1 MKNSFLEN
9 LNQGVLG
16 LKPYEP
22 GLPLEQTQKKL
33 GLEKVIKLASNENP
47 LGPSPKALDLLK
59 GQLNSFSSDLNRYPD
74 GNAYDLKEAISKKY
88 SVDMNQIT
96 IGNGSNDLIEFV
108 SRCFLGEGKKAI
120 YSQHGF
126 AIYPLAIKSTGA
138 VPIKSKAKNWGHDL
152 ELMKDLVDDK
162 TKLIFIASPNNPTG
176 TAKTLQEIKDFLNN
190 LPEDILVFLDQ
201 AYFEYIEGT
210 EFDIPFSLID
220 DYPNLV
226 ISRSFS
232 KAHGLAA
239 LRLGFCISNP
249 ELSNYLNRVRQP
261 FNANSL
267 ALNLGKIALSDQ
279 EHIDKSVKI
288 NSSGM
293 ERVKMAFD
301 SFNYSYIESW
311 GNFISFDSKQ
321 DSDEAFQYFLKKGV
335 ILRSLK
341 VYEMP
346 QHLRVSIGTEEEMDF
361 FLKVLEEYEKDLSK
375 K

>member
-1 MKNSFLEN
+1 MKNPFLEN

-176 TAKTLQEIKDFLNN
+176 TAKTLKEIKDFLNN

-249 ELSNYLNRVRQP
+249 ELSDYLNRVRQP

-267 ALNLGKIALSDQ
+267 ALDLGKIALSDQ

-293 ERVKMAFD
+293 ERVKTAFD

-311 GNFISFDSKQ
+311 GNFISFDAKQ
-321 DSDEAFQYFLKKGV
+321 DSDNAFQYFLKKGV

>member
-16 LKPYEP
+16 LNPYEP

-152 ELMKDLVDDK
+152 ELMKVLVDDK

-249 ELSNYLNRVRQP
+249 ELSDYLNRVRQP

-267 ALNLGKIALSDQ
+267 ALDLGKIALSDQ

-293 ERVKMAFD
+293 ERVKTAFD

-311 GNFISFDSKQ
+311 GNFISFDAKQ
-321 DSDEAFQYFLKKGV
+321 DSDNAFQYFLKKGV

>member
-311 GNFISFDSKQ
+311 GNFISFDAKQ
-321 DSDEAFQYFLKKGV
+321 DSDNAFQYFLKKGV

>member
-9 LNQGVLG
+9 LNSGVLG

-22 GLPLEQTQKKL
+22 GLPLEHTQKKL
-33 GLEKVIKLASNENP
+33 GLKKMIKLASNENP
-47 LGPSPKALDLLK
+47 LGPSPKALNLLQGK
-59 GQLNSFSSDLNRYPD
+59 LNSFSSELNRYPD

-88 SVDMNQIT
+88 GIDINQIT

-126 AIYPLAIKSTGA
+126 AIYPLAIKATGA
-138 VPIKSKAKNWGHDL
+138 IPVKSKAKNWGHDL
-152 ELMKDLVDDK
+152 ELMSDLVDEK
-162 TKLIFIASPNNPTG
+162 TKIVFIASPNNPTG
-176 TAKTLQEIKDFLNN
+176 TAKTLREIKDFLEN
-190 LPEDILVFLDQ
+190 LSNDILVFLDQ
-201 AYFEYIEGT
+201 AYFEYIEST
-210 EFDIPFSLID
+210 EFDIPFSLIKD
-220 DYPNLV
+220 HPNLV

-239 LRLGFCISNP
+239 LRLGFCVSNP
-249 ELSNYLNRVRQP
+249 DLSDYLNRVRQP

-267 ALNLGKIALSDQ
+267 ALDLGKIALTDQ
-279 EHIDKSVKI
+279 EHISKSVKI

-293 ERVKMAFD
+293 ERVKNAFIKFD
-301 SFNYSYIESW
+301 YNFIESW
-311 GNFISFDSKQ
+311 GNFISFDAKQ
-321 DSDEAFQYFLKKGV
+321 DSDTAFQYFLEKGV

-361 FLKVLEEYEKDLSK
+361 FLQVLEDYEKDLSK

>member
-267 ALNLGKIALSDQ
+267 ALDLGKIALSDQ
-279 EHIDKSVKI
+279 EHINKSVKI

-311 GNFISFDSKQ
+311 GNFISFDAKQ
-321 DSDEAFQYFLKKGV
+321 DSDNAFQYFLKKGV

>member
-1 MKNSFLEN
+1 MKNLFLEN

-16 LKPYEP
+16 LNPYEP

-249 ELSNYLNRVRQP
+249 ELSDYLNRVRQP

-267 ALNLGKIALSDQ
+267 ALDLGKIALSDQ

-293 ERVKMAFD
+293 ERVKTAFD

-311 GNFISFDSKQ
+311 GNFISFDAKQ
-321 DSDEAFQYFLKKGV
+321 DSDVAFQYFLKKGV

>member
-9 LNQGVLG
+9 LNSGVLG

-22 GLPLEQTQKKL
+22 GLPLEHTQKKL
-33 GLEKVIKLASNENP
+33 GLKKMIKLASNENP
-47 LGPSPKALDLLK
+47 LGPSPKALDLLQGK
-59 GQLNSFSSDLNRYPD
+59 LNSFSSELNRYPD

-88 SVDMNQIT
+88 DIDINQIT

-126 AIYPLAIKSTGA
+126 AIYPLAIKATGA
-138 VPIKSKAKNWGHDL
+138 IPVKSKAKNWGHDL
-152 ELMKDLVDDK
+152 DLMSDLVDEN
-162 TKLIFIASPNNPTG
+162 TKIVFIASPNNPTG
-176 TAKTLQEIKDFLNN
+176 TAKTLREIKDFLESLSN
-190 LPEDILVFLDQ
+190 DILVFLDQ
-201 AYFEYIEGT
+201 AYFEYIEST
-210 EFDIPFSLID
+210 EFDIPFSLIKD
-220 DYPNLV
+220 HPNLV

-239 LRLGFCISNP
+239 LRLGFCVSNP
-249 ELSNYLNRVRQP
+249 DLSNYLNRVRQP

-267 ALNLGKIALSDQ
+267 ALDLGKIALTDQ
-279 EHIDKSVKI
+279 EHISKSVKI

-293 ERVKMAFD
+293 ERVKKAFIKFD
-301 SFNYSYIESW
+301 YNFIESW
-311 GNFISFDSKQ
+311 GNFISFDAKQ
-321 DSDEAFQYFLKKGV
+321 DSDTAFQYFLEKGI

-361 FLKVLEEYEKDLSK
+361 FLQVLEDYEKDLSK

>member
-33 GLEKVIKLASNENP
+33 GLKKIIKLASNENP
-47 LGPSPKALDLLK
+47 LGPSPKALDLLQGK
-59 GQLNSFSSDLNRYPD
+59 MNSFSSELNRYPD
-74 GNAYDLKEAISKKY
+74 GNAYELKEAISKKY
-88 SVDMNQIT
+88 NVDPNQVT

-126 AIYPLAIKSTGA
+126 AIYPLAIKATGA
-138 VPIKSKAKNWGHDL
+138 LPIKSKAKNWGHDL
-152 ELMKDLVDDK
+152 ELMSDLIDNK
-162 TKLIFIASPNNPTG
+162 TKVIFIASPNNPTG
-176 TAKTLQEIKDFLNN
+176 TAKTLSEINDFLENV
-190 LPEDILVFLDQ
+190 PEDILVFLDQ
-201 AYFEYIEGT
+201 AYYEYIEGT
-210 EFDIPFSLID
+210 EFDIPFSLIN

-239 LRLGFCISNP
+239 LRLGFCVSNP
-249 ELSNYLNRVRQP
+249 ELSDYLNRVRQP

-267 ALNLGKIALSDQ
+267 ALDLGKVALSDQ
-279 EHIDKSVKI
+279 VHIDKSVKI
-288 NSSGM
+288 NSFGM
-293 ERVKMAFD
+293 DRLKKTFINLD
-301 SFNYSYIESW
+301 YNFIESW
-311 GNFISFDSKQ
+311 GNFISFDAKQ
-321 DSDEAFQYFLKKGV
+321 DSDVAFQYFLEKGV

-361 FLKVLEEYEKDLSK
+361 FLQVFEDYEKDLSK

>member
-1 MKNSFLEN
+1 MKNLFLEN

-176 TAKTLQEIKDFLNN
+176 TAKTLKEIKDFLNN

-249 ELSNYLNRVRQP
+249 ELSDYLNRVRQP

-267 ALNLGKIALSDQ
+267 ALDLGKIALSDQ

-293 ERVKMAFD
+293 DRVKTAFD

-311 GNFISFDSKQ
+311 GNFISFDAKQ
-321 DSDEAFQYFLKKGV
+321 DSDNAFQYFLKKGV

>member
-59 GQLNSFSSDLNRYPD
+59 GKLNSFSSDLNRYPD

-152 ELMKDLVDDK
+152 DLMKDLVDDK

-249 ELSNYLNRVRQP
+249 ELSDYLNRVRQP

-267 ALNLGKIALSDQ
+267 ALDLGKIALSDQ

-293 ERVKMAFD
+293 ERVKTAFD

-311 GNFISFDSKQ
+311 GNFISFDAKQ
-321 DSDEAFQYFLKKGV
+321 DSDNAFQYFLKKGV

>member
-22 GLPLEQTQKKL
+22 GLPLEHTQKKL
-33 GLEKVIKLASNENP
+33 GLKKMIKLASNENP
-47 LGPSPKALDLLK
+47 LGPSPKALDFLK

-88 SVDMNQIT
+88 SVDINQIT

-152 ELMKDLVDDK
+152 ELMTDLLDDK

-176 TAKTLQEIKDFLNN
+176 TAKTLQEIKDFLSN
-190 LPEDILVFLDQ
+190 LPDDILVFLDQ

-249 ELSNYLNRVRQP
+249 ELSDYLNRVRQP

-267 ALNLGKIALSDQ
+267 ALDLGKIALSDQ

-293 ERVKMAFD
+293 ERVKTAFD
-301 SFNYSYIESW
+301 SYNYSYIESW
-311 GNFISFDSKQ
+311 GNFISFDAKQ
-321 DSDEAFQYFLKKGV
+321 NSDDAFQYFLKKGV

-346 QHLRVSIGTEEEMDF
+346 QHLRVSIGTEEEIDF
-361 FLKVLEEYEKDLSK
+361 FLKVFDEYEKDFSK

>member
-152 ELMKDLVDDK
+152 ELMKDLIDDK

-311 GNFISFDSKQ
+311 GNFISFDAKQ

>member
-22 GLPLEQTQKKL
+22 GLPLEHTQKKL
-33 GLEKVIKLASNENP
+33 GLEKMIKLASNENP
-47 LGPSPKALDLLK
+47 LGPSPKALDFLK
-59 GQLNSFSSDLNRYPD
+59 RQLNSFSSDLNRYPD

-88 SVDMNQIT
+88 SVDINQIT

-249 ELSNYLNRVRQP
+249 ELSDYLNRVRQP

-267 ALNLGKIALSDQ
+267 ALDLGKIALSDQ
-279 EHIDKSVKI
+279 EHIDKSVRI

-293 ERVKMAFD
+293 EKVKTAFN
-301 SFNYSYIESW
+301 SFKYSYIESW
-311 GNFISFDSKQ
+311 GNFISFDAKQ
-321 DSDEAFQYFLKKGV
+321 DSDDAFQYFLKKGV

>member
-9 LNQGVLG
+9 LNSGVLG

-22 GLPLEQTQKKL
+22 GLPLEHTQKKL
-33 GLEKVIKLASNENP
+33 GLKKMIKLASNENP
-47 LGPSPKALDLLK
+47 LGPSPKALDLLQGK
-59 GQLNSFSSDLNRYPD
+59 LNSFSSELNRYPD

-88 SVDMNQIT
+88 DIDINQIT
-96 IGNGSNDLIEFV
+96 VGNGSNDLIEFV

-126 AIYPLAIKSTGA
+126 AIYPLAIKATGA
-138 VPIKSKAKNWGHDL
+138 IPVKSKAKNWGHDL
-152 ELMKDLVDDK
+152 ELMSDLVDEK
-162 TKLIFIASPNNPTG
+162 TKIVFIASPNNPTG
-176 TAKTLQEIKDFLNN
+176 TAKTLREIKDFLEN
-190 LPEDILVFLDQ
+190 LSNDILVFLDQ
-201 AYFEYIEGT
+201 AYFEYIEST
-210 EFDIPFSLID
+210 EFDIPFSLIKNH
-220 DYPNLV
+220 PNLV

-239 LRLGFCISNP
+239 LRLGFCVSNP
-249 ELSNYLNRVRQP
+249 DLSDYLNRVRQP

-267 ALNLGKIALSDQ
+267 ALDLGKIALTDQ
-279 EHIDKSVKI
+279 EHISKSVKI

-293 ERVKMAFD
+293 ERVKNAFIKFD
-301 SFNYSYIESW
+301 YNFIESW
-311 GNFISFDSKQ
+311 GNFISFDAKQ
-321 DSDEAFQYFLKKGV
+321 DSDTAFQYFLEKGV

-361 FLKVLEEYEKDLSK
+361 FLQVLEDYEKDLSK

>member
-33 GLEKVIKLASNENP
+33 GLKKIIKLASNENP
-47 LGPSPKALDLLK
+47 LGPSSKALDLLQEK
-59 GQLNSFSSDLNRYPD
+59 MNSFSSELNRYPD
-74 GNAYDLKEAISKKY
+74 GNAYELKEAISKRY
-88 SVDMNQIT
+88 NVDPNQVT

-108 SRCFLGEGKKAI
+108 SRCFLGKGKKAI

-126 AIYPLAIKSTGA
+126 AIYPLAIKATGA
-138 VPIKSKAKNWGHDL
+138 LPIKSKAKNWGHDL
-152 ELMKDLVDDK
+152 ELMYDLIDNK
-162 TKLIFIASPNNPTG
+162 TKVIFIASPNNPTG
-176 TAKTLQEIKDFLNN
+176 TAKTLSEINDFLENV
-190 LPEDILVFLDQ
+190 PEDILVFLDQ
-201 AYFEYIEGT
+201 AYYEYIEGT
-210 EFDIPFSLID
+210 EFDIPFSLIN

-239 LRLGFCISNP
+239 LRLGFCVSNP
-249 ELSNYLNRVRQP
+249 ELSDYLNRVRQP
-261 FNANSL
+261 FNANTL
-267 ALNLGKIALSDQ
+267 ALDLGKVALSDQ

-288 NSSGM
+288 NSLGM
-293 ERVKMAFD
+293 DRLKKTFTNLD
-301 SFNYSYIESW
+301 YNFIESW
-311 GNFISFDSKQ
+311 GNFISFDAKQ
-321 DSDEAFQYFLKKGV
+321 DSDVAFQYFLEKGV

-361 FLKVLEEYEKDLSK
+361 FLQVFEDYEKDLSK

>member
-22 GLPLEQTQKKL
+22 GLPLEHTQKKL
-33 GLEKVIKLASNENP
+33 GLEKMIKLASNENP
-47 LGPSPKALDLLK
+47 LGPSPKALDLLQGK
-59 GQLNSFSSDLNRYPD
+59 MNSLSSELNRYPD
-74 GNAYDLKEAISKKY
+74 GNAHELKEAISKKY
-88 SVDMNQIT
+88 NVDSNQIT

-126 AIYPLAIKSTGA
+126 AIYPLAIKATGA
-138 VPIKSKAKNWGHDL
+138 LPVKSKAKNWGHDL
-152 ELMKDLVDDK
+152 ELMSDLIDDK
-162 TKLIFIASPNNPTG
+162 TKVIFIASPNNPTG
-176 TAKTLQEIKDFLNN
+176 TAKTLKEIKDFLNN
-190 LPEDILVFLDQ
+190 LNDDILVFLDQ
-201 AYFEYIEGT
+201 AYYEYIEGS

-220 DYPNLV
+220 DHPNLV

-239 LRLGFCISNP
+239 LRLGFCVSNP
-249 ELSNYLNRVRQP
+249 ELSDYLNRVRQP

-267 ALNLGKIALSDQ
+267 ALDLGKVALSDQ
-279 EHIDKSVKI
+279 EHIRKSVKI

-293 ERVKMAFD
+293 ERVKKTFANLDYNF
-301 SFNYSYIESW
+301 IESW
-311 GNFISFDSKQ
+311 GNFISFDAKQ
-321 DSDEAFQYFLKKGV
+321 DSDVAFQYFLEKGV

-346 QHLRVSIGTEEEMDF
+346 QHLRVSIGTEEEIDF
-361 FLKVLEEYEKDLSK
+361 FLQVLEDYEKDLSK

>member
-9 LNQGVLG
+9 LNSGVLG

-22 GLPLEQTQKKL
+22 GLPLEHTQKKL
-33 GLEKVIKLASNENP
+33 GLKKMIKLASNENP
-47 LGPSPKALDLLK
+47 LGPSPKALDLLQGK
-59 GQLNSFSSDLNRYPD
+59 LNSFSSELNRYPD

-88 SVDMNQIT
+88 DIDINQIT
-96 IGNGSNDLIEFV
+96 VGNGSNDLIEFV

-126 AIYPLAIKSTGA
+126 AIYPLAIKATGA
-138 VPIKSKAKNWGHDL
+138 IPVKSKAKNWGHDL
-152 ELMKDLVDDK
+152 ELMSDLVDEK
-162 TKLIFIASPNNPTG
+162 TKIVFIASPNNPTG
-176 TAKTLQEIKDFLNN
+176 TAKTLKEIKDFLEN
-190 LPEDILVFLDQ
+190 LSNDILVFLDQ
-201 AYFEYIEGT
+201 AYFEYIEST
-210 EFDIPFSLID
+210 EFDIPFSLIKD
-220 DYPNLV
+220 HPNLV

-239 LRLGFCISNP
+239 LRLGFCVSNP
-249 ELSNYLNRVRQP
+249 DLSNYLNRVRQP

-267 ALNLGKIALSDQ
+267 ALDLGKIALTDQ
-279 EHIDKSVKI
+279 EHISKSVKI

-293 ERVKMAFD
+293 ERVKNAFIKFD
-301 SFNYSYIESW
+301 YNFIESW
-311 GNFISFDSKQ
+311 GNFISFDAKQ
-321 DSDEAFQYFLKKGV
+321 DSDTAFQYFLEKGV

-361 FLKVLEEYEKDLSK
+361 FLQVLEDYEKDLSK

>member
-176 TAKTLQEIKDFLNN
+176 TAKTLKEIKDFLNN

-249 ELSNYLNRVRQP
+249 ELSDYLNRVRQP

-267 ALNLGKIALSDQ
+267 ALDLGKIALSDQ
-279 EHIDKSVKI
+279 EHINKSVKI

-293 ERVKMAFD
+293 ERVKTAFD

-311 GNFISFDSKQ
+311 GNFISFDAKQ

>member
-1 MKNSFLEN
+1 MKNPFLEN

-138 VPIKSKAKNWGHDL
+138 VPIKSKAKYWGHDL
-152 ELMKDLVDDK
+152 ELMKDLVADK
-162 TKLIFIASPNNPTG
+162 TKLIFIAYPNNPTG

-249 ELSNYLNRVRQP
+249 ELSDYLNRVRQP

-267 ALNLGKIALSDQ
+267 ALDLGKIALSDQ

-293 ERVKMAFD
+293 ERVKTAFD

-311 GNFISFDSKQ
+311 GNFISFDAKQ
-321 DSDEAFQYFLKKGV
+321 DSDNAFQYFLKKGV

>member
-249 ELSNYLNRVRQP
+249 ELSDYLNRVRQP

-267 ALNLGKIALSDQ
+267 ALDLGKIALSDQ

-311 GNFISFDSKQ
+311 GNFISFDAKQ

>member
-9 LNQGVLG
+9 LNSGVLG

-22 GLPLEQTQKKL
+22 GLPLEHTQKKL
-33 GLEKVIKLASNENP
+33 GLEKMIKLASNENP
-47 LGPSPKALDLLK
+47 LGPSPKALDLLQGK
-59 GQLNSFSSDLNRYPD
+59 LNSFSSELNRYPD

-88 SVDMNQIT
+88 DIDINQIT

-126 AIYPLAIKSTGA
+126 AIYPLAIKATGA
-138 VPIKSKAKNWGHDL
+138 IPVKSKAKNWGHDL
-152 ELMKDLVDDK
+152 ELMSDLVDEK
-162 TKLIFIASPNNPTG
+162 TKIVFIASPNNPTG
-176 TAKTLQEIKDFLNN
+176 TAKTLREIKDFLEN
-190 LPEDILVFLDQ
+190 LSNDILVFLDQ
-201 AYFEYIEGT
+201 AYFEYIEST
-210 EFDIPFSLID
+210 EFDIPFSLIRD
-220 DYPNLV
+220 HPNLV

-239 LRLGFCISNP
+239 LRLGFCVSNP
-249 ELSNYLNRVRQP
+249 DLSDYLNRVRQP

-267 ALNLGKIALSDQ
+267 ALDLGKIALTDQ
-279 EHIDKSVKI
+279 EHISKSVKI

-293 ERVKMAFD
+293 ERVKNAFIKFD
-301 SFNYSYIESW
+301 YNFIESW
-311 GNFISFDSKQ
+311 GNFISFDAKQ
-321 DSDEAFQYFLKKGV
+321 DSDTAFQYFLKKGV

-361 FLKVLEEYEKDLSK
+361 FLQVLEDYEKDLSK

>member
-9 LNQGVLG
+9 LNSGVLG

-22 GLPLEQTQKKL
+22 GLPLEHTQKKL
-33 GLEKVIKLASNENP
+33 GLKKMIKLASNENP
-47 LGPSPKALDLLK
+47 LGPSPKALDLLQGK
-59 GQLNSFSSDLNRYPD
+59 LNSFSSELNRYPD

-88 SVDMNQIT
+88 DIDINQIT

-126 AIYPLAIKSTGA
+126 AIYPLAIKATGA
-138 VPIKSKAKNWGHDL
+138 IPVKSKAKNWGHDL
-152 ELMKDLVDDK
+152 DLMSDLVDEN
-162 TKLIFIASPNNPTG
+162 TKIVFIASPNNPTG
-176 TAKTLQEIKDFLNN
+176 TAKTLREIKDFLEGLSN
-190 LPEDILVFLDQ
+190 DILVFLDQ
-201 AYFEYIEGT
+201 AYFEYIEST
-210 EFDIPFSLID
+210 EFDIPFSLIKD
-220 DYPNLV
+220 HPNLV

-239 LRLGFCISNP
+239 LRLGFCVSNP
-249 ELSNYLNRVRQP
+249 DLSDYLNRVRQP

-267 ALNLGKIALSDQ
+267 ALDLGKIALTDK
-279 EHIDKSVKI
+279 EHISKSLQI

-293 ERVKMAFD
+293 ERLKSAFIKLD
-301 SFNYSYIESW
+301 YNFIESW
-311 GNFISFDSKQ
+311 GNFISFDAKQ
-321 DSDEAFQYFLKKGV
+321 DSDTAFQYFLEKGV

-361 FLKVLEEYEKDLSK
+361 FLQVLEDYEKDLSK

>member
-9 LNQGVLG
+9 LNQGILG

-22 GLPLEQTQKKL
+22 GLPLEHTQKKL
-33 GLEKVIKLASNENP
+33 GLEKMIKLASNENP

-249 ELSNYLNRVRQP
+249 ELSDYLNRVRQP

-267 ALNLGKIALSDQ
+267 ALDLGKIALSDQ

-293 ERVKMAFD
+293 ERVKTAFD

-311 GNFISFDSKQ
+311 GNFISFDAKQ

>member
-9 LNQGVLG
+9 LNSGVLG

-22 GLPLEQTQKKL
+22 GLPLEHTQKKL
-33 GLEKVIKLASNENP
+33 GLKKMIKLASNENP
-47 LGPSPKALDLLK
+47 LGPSPKALDLLQGK
-59 GQLNSFSSDLNRYPD
+59 LNSFSSELNRYPD

-88 SVDMNQIT
+88 DIDINQIT

-126 AIYPLAIKSTGA
+126 AIYPLAIKATGA
-138 VPIKSKAKNWGHDL
+138 IPVKSKAKNWGHDL
-152 ELMKDLVDDK
+152 ELMSDLVDEK
-162 TKLIFIASPNNPTG
+162 TKIVFIASPNNPTG
-176 TAKTLQEIKDFLNN
+176 TAKTLREIKDFLEN
-190 LPEDILVFLDQ
+190 LSNDILVFLDQ
-201 AYFEYIEGT
+201 AYFEYIEST
-210 EFDIPFSLID
+210 EFDIPFSLIKD
-220 DYPNLV
+220 HPNLV

-239 LRLGFCISNP
+239 LRLGFCVSNP
-249 ELSNYLNRVRQP
+249 DLSDYLNRVRQP

-267 ALNLGKIALSDQ
+267 ALDLGKIALTDQ
-279 EHIDKSVKI
+279 EHISKSVKI

-293 ERVKMAFD
+293 ERVKNAFIKLD
-301 SFNYSYIESW
+301 YNFIESW
-311 GNFISFDSKQ
+311 GNFISFDAKQ
-321 DSDEAFQYFLKKGV
+321 DSDTAFQYFLEKGV

-361 FLKVLEEYEKDLSK
+361 FLQVLEDYEKDLSK

>member
-9 LNQGVLG
+9 LNQGILG

-22 GLPLEQTQKKL
+22 GLPLEHTQKKL
-33 GLEKVIKLASNENP
+33 GLKKMIKLASNENP

-88 SVDMNQIT
+88 SVDINQIT

-138 VPIKSKAKNWGHDL
+138 APIKSKAKNWGHDL

-190 LPEDILVFLDQ
+190 LHEDILVFLDQ

-249 ELSNYLNRVRQP
+249 ELSDYLNRVRQP

-267 ALNLGKIALSDQ
+267 ALDLGKIALTDQ

-293 ERVKMAFD
+293 ERLKTAFD

-311 GNFISFDSKQ
+311 GNFISFDAKQ
-321 DSDEAFQYFLKKGV
+321 DSDDAFQYFLKKGV

>member
-1 MKNSFLEN
+1 MKNPFLEN

-152 ELMKDLVDDK
+152 ELMKDLLDDK

-249 ELSNYLNRVRQP
+249 ELSDYLNRVRQP

-267 ALNLGKIALSDQ
+267 ALDLGKIALSDQ

-311 GNFISFDSKQ
+311 GNFISFDAKQ
-321 DSDEAFQYFLKKGV
+321 DSDNAFQYFLKTGV

>member
-249 ELSNYLNRVRQP
+249 ELSDYLNRVRQP

-311 GNFISFDSKQ
+311 GNFISFDAKQ

>member
-22 GLPLEQTQKKL
+22 GLPLEHTQKKL
-33 GLEKVIKLASNENP
+33 GLKKMIKLASNENP
-47 LGPSPKALDLLK
+47 LGPSPKALDFLK

-88 SVDMNQIT
+88 SVDINQIT

-138 VPIKSKAKNWGHDL
+138 APIKSKAKNWGHDL
-152 ELMKDLVDDK
+152 ELMTDLLDDK

-176 TAKTLQEIKDFLNN
+176 TAKTLQEIKDFLSN
-190 LPEDILVFLDQ
+190 LPDDILVFLDQ

-249 ELSNYLNRVRQP
+249 ELSDYLNRVRQP

-267 ALNLGKIALSDQ
+267 ALDLGKIALSDQ

-293 ERVKMAFD
+293 ERVKTAFD
-301 SFNYSYIESW
+301 SYNYSYIESW
-311 GNFISFDSKQ
+311 GNFISFDAKQ
-321 DSDEAFQYFLKKGV
+321 NSDDAFQYFLKKGV

-346 QHLRVSIGTEEEMDF
+346 QHLRVSIGTEEEIDF
-361 FLKVLEEYEKDLSK
+361 FLKVFDEYEKDFSK

>member
-22 GLPLEQTQKKL
+22 GLPLEHTQKKL
-33 GLEKVIKLASNENP
+33 GLKKMIKLASNENP
-47 LGPSPKALDLLK
+47 LGPSPKALDFLK

-88 SVDMNQIT
+88 SVDINQIT

-138 VPIKSKAKNWGHDL
+138 APIKSKAKNWGHDL
-152 ELMKDLVDDK
+152 ELMTDLLDDK

-176 TAKTLQEIKDFLNN
+176 TAKTLQEIKDFLSN
-190 LPEDILVFLDQ
+190 LPDDILVFLDQ

-249 ELSNYLNRVRQP
+249 ELSDYLNRVRQP

-267 ALNLGKIALSDQ
+267 ALDLGKIALSDQ

-288 NSSGM
+288 NLSGM
-293 ERVKMAFD
+293 ERVKTAFD
-301 SFNYSYIESW
+301 SYNYSYIESW
-311 GNFISFDSKQ
+311 GNFISFDAKQ
-321 DSDEAFQYFLKKGV
+321 NSDDAFQYFLKKGV

-346 QHLRVSIGTEEEMDF
+346 QHLRVSIGTEEEIDF
-361 FLKVLEEYEKDLSK
+361 FLKVFDEYEKDFSK

>member
-33 GLEKVIKLASNENP
+33 GLKKIIKLASNENP
-47 LGPSPKALDLLK
+47 LGPSSKALDLLQEK
-59 GQLNSFSSDLNRYPD
+59 MNSFSSELNRYPD
-74 GNAYDLKEAISKKY
+74 GNAYELKEAISKRY
-88 SVDMNQIT
+88 NVDPNQVT

-108 SRCFLGEGKKAI
+108 SRCFLGKGKKAI

-126 AIYPLAIKSTGA
+126 AIYPLAIKATGA
-138 VPIKSKAKNWGHDL
+138 LPIKSKAKNWGHDL
-152 ELMKDLVDDK
+152 ELMSDLIDNK
-162 TKLIFIASPNNPTG
+162 TKVIFIASPNNPTG
-176 TAKTLQEIKDFLNN
+176 TAKTLSEINDFLENV
-190 LPEDILVFLDQ
+190 PEDILVFLDQ
-201 AYFEYIEGT
+201 AYYEYIEGT
-210 EFDIPFSLID
+210 EFDIPFSLIN

-239 LRLGFCISNP
+239 LRLGFCVSNP
-249 ELSNYLNRVRQP
+249 ELSDYLNRVRQP
-261 FNANSL
+261 FNANTL
-267 ALNLGKIALSDQ
+267 ALDLGKVALSDQ

-288 NSSGM
+288 NSLGM
-293 ERVKMAFD
+293 DRLKKTFTNLD
-301 SFNYSYIESW
+301 YNFIESW
-311 GNFISFDSKQ
+311 GNFISFDAKQ
-321 DSDEAFQYFLKKGV
+321 DSDVAFQYFLEKGV

-361 FLKVLEEYEKDLSK
+361 FLQVFEDYEKDLSK